1 MITDRLKNTVNNWN
15 NVKGYKLR
23 ENNQDIKKSLKARG
37 YTLLD
42 CDFPKIVFTPVTKQV
57 YDKVGCNEVY
67 GVVESDYG
75 LDIVKLENVSV
86 PTTFEAIE
94 QIEHKYQDVVSKN
107 TISFEISVEAYKQ
120 MIQYSK
126 TVTENIKQ
134 VKEELEETQK
144 QSFAFQ
150 EHVDVLTELLKDCN
164 AEKKELLETILGVI
178 KEENKTPVE
187 NYQTLLVR
195 IEEVAKSLQNKEVV
209 AD

>member
-134 VKEELEETQK
+134 VKEELEETQNNHSHSK
-144 QSFAFQ
+144 N
-150 EHVDVLTELLKDCN
+150 T
-164 AEKKELLETILGVI
+164 
-178 KEENKTPVE
+178 
-187 NYQTLLVR
+187 
-195 IEEVAKSLQNKEVV
+195 
-209 AD
+209 